1 MSLLLLRPVL
11 AVLAAAALL
20 LTACGGGERDRT
32 KAQVRLLNAS
42 AYPALD
48 LRVDGA
54 LLQGGVAYGEQEAYG
69 EIRPSRS
76 ETVIRA
82 TGSATELLR
91 LQPGVA
97 RDRFYTWLAYG
108 PVGALALLQIEE
120 ELRRPAAGRSLL
132 RVVNA
137 APDAGTVN
145 VYLTAPGDDLAAAV
159 PFRAGVAPGTAAEAA
174 ELGTAT
180 WRLRVTAAGSKT
192 DLRLD
197 VPTIALADRGI
208 GTLVLAGP
216 GGGALVDA
224 LLLVQQGTITRTD
237 NTQARVRV
245 AAGVADGGT
254 VGASVA
260 GQTLLAGV
268 GSPAVTNYTLL
279 PAGNQPVAVTIDG
292 AILPQPP
299 VALPRAQDLS
309 LLVHGTPTQP
319 RADWIVDDNRL
330 PADATTA
337 RVRLVNGVSGAPGTL
352 SMTVDFLPVADGVP
366 AGSASPPAAVA
377 ANALARIEVRA
388 AGLGRP
394 LWTALEQR
402 LEAGTK
408 YTLFLVGDA
417 AEPVGIVRRD
427 R

>member
-1 MSLLLLRPVL
+1 MHLSCRLLL
-11 AVLAAAALL
+11 AWLAAGALL
-20 LTACGGGERDRT
+20 LSACGGSERDRS
-32 KAQVRLLNAS
+32 KAQVRLVNAS

-48 LRVDGA
+48 LRVDEA
-54 LLQGGVAYGEQEAYG
+54 PLQDSVAYGERAAYG
-69 EIRPSRS
+69 EVNPSRS
-76 ETVIRA
+76 TTVVRA
-82 TGSATELLR
+82 SGSATELLR
-91 LQPGVA
+91 LQPAVA
-97 RDRFYTWLAYG
+97 RDRAYTWLAYG

-120 ELRRPAAGRSLL
+120 ELGRPAAGRSLL

-137 APDAGTVN
+137 APDAGALD
-145 VYLTAPGDDLAAAV
+145 VYLTAPDDDLGVAV
-159 PFRAGVAPGTAAEAA
+159 PFRAAVDAGSVAEPA

-197 VPTIALADRGI
+197 LPALALADRGI
-208 GTLVLAGP
+208 ATLVLAGP

-224 LLLVQQGTITRTD
+224 LLLVQQGAITRAD

-245 AAGVADGGT
+245 AAAVAQGGT

-260 GQTLLAGV
+260 GRTLLAGV
-268 GSPAVTNYTLL
+268 GSPAVGSYTLL
-279 PAGNQPVAVTIDG
+279 PAGSQPVEVTLDG
-292 AILPQPP
+292 TPLPQSTIE
-299 VALPRAQDLS
+299 LPRAGDTT
-309 LLVHGTPTQP
+309 LLVHGTLAQP
-319 RADWIVDDNRL
+319 RVDWITDDNRP

-366 AGSASPPAAVA
+366 AGSASQPAAVA
-377 ANALARIEVRA
+377 ASALARIEVRA
-388 AGLGRP
+388 AGLVSP
-394 LWTALEQR
+394 LWVALEQR
-402 LEAGTK
+402 LDAGAN

-417 AEPVGIVRRD
+417 AEPVGILRRD